1 MASRSMADLA
11 DIIHPAVAYAAPYQA
26 LGRFFFSSL
35 SATVVAVLIALQS
48 YEKFYNDRY
57 L

>member
-11 DIIHPAVAYAAPYQA
+11 DIIHPAAAYAAIYQA

-35 SATVVAVLIALQS
+35 SATVVTVLIALQG
-48 YEKFYNDRY
+48 YE
-57 L
+57 